1 MIFIT
6 ILLTVAKS
14 KKIECLIEKPS
25 DLENCI
31 AARPR
36 SRPQKAQTFS
46 QAAIR
51 QIFEFY
57 AYNSLKP
64 SFSQFQQS
72 VEKFDQ
78 ISDYGCFCDLVSAS
92 WKNTRGSPVDL
103 LDKACQKWKSCKKC
117 VEFDDRMCSGMGD
130 FLFLSSTK
138 AVKNSL
144 LPTKQ
149 PTMFHS
155 TKILTELS
163 VAVMSNVR
171 LPAVLVMKL

>member
-1 MIFIT
+1 M
-6 ILLTVAKS
+6 V
-14 KKIECLIEKPS
+14 EKPS

-36 SRPQKAQTFS
+36 SRPQKAETFS
-46 QAAIR
+46 QTAIK

-57 AYNSLKP
+57 AYSSLKP
-64 SFSQFQQS
+64 SFSKFQES

-92 WKNTRGSPVDL
+92 WRNTRGSSVDL

-117 VEFDDRMCSGMGD
+117 VEFDDRMCSGTGD
-130 FLFLSSTK
+130 FLCLYFTK
-138 AVKNSL
+138 AVKNSEK
-144 LPTKQ
+144 PTKQ
-149 PTMFHS
+149 RTIFHL
-155 TKILTELS
+155 TKILIELS

-171 LPAVLVMKL
+171 LPAVLVAKP